1 MGHYT
6 TFPHFQIS
14 LFNFITSSP
23 QIFFYLRLFAYTH
36 CNLHNMKLE
45 LVISLIV
52 LAVVSAGR
60 SPANRRGLFGVV
72 SSSHRTST
80 SCTDMLHNIRGGAV
94 HESSTLSDLES
105 KIQSA
110 ALQNK
115 LTVIDFTATW

>member
-1 MGHYT
+1 
-6 TFPHFQIS
+6 
-14 LFNFITSSP
+14 
-23 QIFFYLRLFAYTH
+23 
-36 CNLHNMKLE
+36 MKFE

-52 LAVVSAGR
+52 LAVVSAAGR
-60 SPANRRGLFGVV
+60 SPNRRGLFGVV
-72 SSSHRTST
+72 SSSSHRTST

-110 ALQNK
+110 ALQDK